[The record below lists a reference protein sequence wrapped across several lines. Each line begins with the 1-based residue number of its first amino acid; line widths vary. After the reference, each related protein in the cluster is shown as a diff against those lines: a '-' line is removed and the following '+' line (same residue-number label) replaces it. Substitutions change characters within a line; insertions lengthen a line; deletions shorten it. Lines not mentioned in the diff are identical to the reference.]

1 MTGRRRKVLP
11 PVVAALLTVACVTLA
26 VCQPARAA
34 RTLGVDVSQWQ
45 LDMNWN
51 TAYDQGIRFAFVR
64 SSRGGTTP
72 ATGMVIDERFYENM
86 QEIDALAA
94 AGKRI
99 YAGAYHFGRWDTIGS
114 VVNNTIIEA
123 HARDQAQ
130 HFYNIAGA
138 YMTPGYLRPVL
149 DLERDANAEPITLS
163 KAQLSLW
170 SNTFMDHVELLSG
183 VEPLIYTNT
192 DFATNKVDTSLSD
205 RDLWLARYN
214 DWPIDPQNDQ
224 PATPLGPYPNPY
236 GVWNDPVGSTV
247 PSHDAWSFWQYMI
260 AYGQGA
266 TYGAGSNAI
275 DLDVA
280 NGDIN
285 FVRSFL
291 IPEPVFAPLL
301 AGATLLLARRQR

>member
-1 MTGRRRKVLP
+1 MGLATLF
-11 PVVAALLTVACVTLA
+11 VAA
-26 VCQPARAA
+26 PAQAERA
-34 RTLGVDVSQWQ
+34 RGVDVSQWQ

-51 TAYDQGIRFAFVR
+51 TTYDQGIRFAFVR

-72 ATGMVIDERFYENM
+72 AAGMVIDERFYENM
-86 QEIDALAA
+86 GEIDALAA
-94 AGKRI
+94 AGKTI
-99 YAGAYHFGRWDTIGS
+99 YAGAYHFGRWDTIGP
-114 VVNNTIIEA
+114 VVNNTIIQT

-130 HFYNIAGA
+130 HFYNVAGD

-149 DLERDANAEPITLS
+149 DLELDSSPDPTTPPLT

-170 SNTFMDHVELLSG
+170 SNAFMDHIEQLSG

-192 DFATNKVDTSLSD
+192 NFATNEVDTSLSH

-214 DWPIDPQNDQ
+214 DLPFDPQVDQ
-224 PATPLGPYPNPY
+224 PKAPNPPFPNPY
-236 GVWNDPVGSTV
+236 GAWNDPFGSEV
-247 PSHDAWSFWQYMI
+247 ASHDAWSFWQYSN
-260 AYGQGA
+260 YA
-266 TYGAGSNAI
+266 TGSIYGAGSAAI

-291 IPEPVFAPLL
+291 IPEPT
-301 AGATLLLARRQR
+301 GATLALLLGLAHLGSRRRRRSA

>member
-1 MTGRRRKVLP
+1 
-11 PVVAALLTVACVTLA
+11 
-26 VCQPARAA
+26 
-34 RTLGVDVSQWQ
+34 VDVSQWQ

-72 ATGMVIDERFYENM
+72 TSGMVVDTRFHENM
-86 QEIDALAA
+86 AEIDALAA
-94 AGKRI
+94 AGKQI
-99 YAGAYHFGRWDTIGS
+99 YAGAYHFGRWDTIGPI
-114 VVNNTIIEA
+114 VNNTIIQA

-149 DLERDANAEPITLS
+149 DLERDANPDPTTPALS

-214 DWPIDPQNDQ
+214 NWPIDPQNDQ
-224 PATPLGPYPNPY
+224 PETPLGPYPNPY

-266 TYGAGSNAI
+266 TYGAGSDAI

-291 IPEPVFAPLL
+291 IPSATVPEPTATIAL
-301 AGATLLLARRQR
+301 AAAVMFLATSRRPRR